1 MALRN
6 PVESL
11 NYFDFNLQVLDWR
24 LYAYLLRHQ
33 SELKKYSDVEEVNP
47 SRQGSEDTHLHAV
60 LPVSISQAEQV
71 RLAYSLQK
79 KLGRVHRR
87 VAASRC
93 GGVNDSRAAAAR
105 ILIRPLI
112 YNSKRSLT
120 TEEGAYEHGEATNR
134 PRPPIEPSKVL
145 ERPSSHLRLHNSN
158 ISAQI
163 LAHVK
168 SFCPIQQASIDSAPQ
183 SVSQTVWQTV

>member
-1 MALRN
+1 MQIALRN

-11 NYFDFNLQVLDWR
+11 NYFDFNLQVLGWR

-71 RLAYSLQK
+71 RLAYSLQE

-93 GGVNDSRAAAAR
+93 GGVNGLMSGCGENFDTSTNIQFKALTNHRG
-105 ILIRPLI
+105 
-112 YNSKRSLT
+112 RSL
-120 TEEGAYEHGEATNR
+120 
-134 PRPPIEPSKVL
+134 
-145 ERPSSHLRLHNSN
+145 
-158 ISAQI
+158 
-163 LAHVK
+163 
-168 SFCPIQQASIDSAPQ
+168 
-183 SVSQTVWQTV
+183 